1 MSVGDPTGGRR
12 DVVRTPESRRK
23 RSVPDLTR
31 LSVEFANLLSIAL
44 GAWETDGDGRYD
56 VRAARPPEC
65 RGRVRA
71 AVEGTYAFRAVLPVS
86 YSIPT
91 DGPVGALMRRFL
103 SV

>member
-1 MSVGDPTGGRR
+1 
-12 DVVRTPESRRK
+12 VVRTPESRRK

-44 GAWETDGDGRYD
+44 GAWETDGGR
-56 VRAARPPEC
+56 RAATGGTTYERRDRPEC